1 MRVRVL
7 GSTGVEGPQGAV
19 PLPARKPRSI
29 LAALALT
36 PRSTVS
42 ADRLVDL
49 VWGDDP
55 PAGAHGTLHA
65 YISGLRRVLEPDLA
79 PRARPTVLVTTDDGY
94 RLELEPTRVDAVA
107 FSREVRARHGA
118 LAPLWSQLTTGPGDS
133 WPSRVEVGTH
143 VEALEEALRTWSGT
157 AYADLGDHPD
167 VLADRAALD
176 ELRGTAEEDTALGLL
191 ALGEHAAVL
200 AATEQAAGRYPLR
213 ERTRSLQAL
222 ALVRTGRQVEA
233 LEVLRRYRELLA
245 DELGLDPGPE
255 VRALEQAILRQSP
268 VLTAWLR
275 SEASAAATASAAS
288 RAVATTGATPGATG
302 VGDPA
307 SGTGAGAPSDHGP
320 ADAVA
325 PGAPLPAPAVP
336 ASSWGTVGREAEVG
350 VVTEVLT
357 GAVGGTPGAVLVVGD
372 PGTGKTRLVDAA
384 LAAGTELGIA
394 TAVGRCSQDDG
405 APPLWPWY
413 ALLDGLGVERPAAL
427 NRADDDEVGPE
438 RAFAV
443 QDALARA
450 VRERA
455 ADRPVLLVVED
466 LHWADTRTLRAL
478 THLVTT
484 VGPGDRVALVMTRRA
499 RPHPS
504 GALADLGASLAR
516 HGARTVELAG
526 LAQEDAQALVSSV
539 TGTPADPVRVA
550 EWRNRTGGNPFFLVE
565 LARLA
570 TTTAGWRGDVP
581 GSVQSVVTR
590 RLEDLPEATREVLV
604 VSAALGRE
612 HSPLL
617 LAHVGG
623 WGPDEVNDRLEP
635 AHEVGIVHQRDDGR
649 LVFEHALT
657 RDAVV
662 AGVSPGRLARVHAR
676 IAHALDSLPRG
687 SLAPAERAFD
697 LAHHWLAAGP
707 VHAPQ
712 AWRAAAAAA
721 AEARR
726 DFANVE
732 AADLYRAALDAHA
745 LDPGGTRE
753 ERYDLL
759 LSFAEAAAWAA
770 KWRPVVEAV
779 NEAVA
784 LASAEDDPERVARAA
799 AALTRY
805 SVWTPQEYDEVDEDV
820 VDDLRSALRGLDHH
834 DSPVR
839 CVLMLALA
847 VQLYYRPGSEP
858 EALALVDEGS
868 AAARRI
874 GDPALRSWA
883 ARTGSIA
890 LWRTAHL
897 DRRHELAVEE
907 VAASRESGNEAAEAL
922 AHTALAGTG
931 LEEGDRETWEAESA
945 AADDIARRRRL
956 TYVEY
961 ALHFVRLS
969 LSLLGD
975 DTEAADEHAEAMRSM
990 RGGMATPAMEWNE
1003 FGVLYATASWR
1014 PGAAEPVA
1022 RGMLEYFRAD
1032 PDDFGRTP
1040 LLHVLALAGMED
1052 ELRAELARAPLTP
1065 MRDDWLVSSE
1075 ASVRSLVAGYV
1086 GDRVMAQRSVELLRP
1101 LSGRM
1106 AVSGISLVVGPVDG
1120 YLAIALATLGEREEA
1135 AVFAERAEAQAR
1147 TWAMSAYLRM
1157 LAQWRERFTF

>member
-1 MRVRVL
+1 
-7 GSTGVEGPQGAV
+7 
-19 PLPARKPRSI
+19 
-29 LAALALT
+29 
-36 PRSTVS
+36 
-42 ADRLVDL
+42 
-49 VWGDDP
+49 VWGESP

-79 PRARPTVLVTTDDGY
+79 PRARPSVLVTTDDGY
-94 RLELEPTRVDAVA
+94 RLALDPGDVDAVA
-107 FSREVRARHGA
+107 FTREVHAHHGP
-118 LAPLWSQLTTGPGDS
+118 LAPLWSQLGAGPDDT
-133 WPSRVEVGTH
+133 WPSRDEVTAH
-143 VEALEEALRTWSGT
+143 VEALEAALRTWAGT
-157 AYADLGDHPD
+157 PYADLGDHPD

-176 ELRGTAEEDTALGLL
+176 ELRATAEEDTSLGLL

-200 AATEQAAGRYPLR
+200 AATEQAGNRYPLR

-222 ALVRTGRQVEA
+222 ALVRTGRQVDA
-233 LEVLRRYRELLA
+233 LAVLRSYRALLA

-255 VRALEQAILRQSP
+255 VRALEQAVLRQSP

-275 SEASAAATASAAS
+275 PAPSASAGEPSAPAPRGATASGSATDAPPPDG
-288 RAVATTGATPGATG
+288 RAPDAGER
-302 VGDPA
+302 
-307 SGTGAGAPSDHGP
+307 GAPSTTAAGP
-320 ADAVA
+320 AT
-325 PGAPLPAPAVP
+325 
-336 ASSWGTVGREAEVG
+336 SWAMVGREAERA

-357 GAVGGTPGAVLVVGD
+357 AAVGGTPGALLVVGD

-384 LAAGTELGIA
+384 LAAGAELGMA

-427 NRADDDEVGPE
+427 ARTDDGSDEVGPE

-455 ADRPVLLVVED
+455 AGTAVLVVVED

-478 THLVTT
+478 THLVSTLA
-484 VGPGDRVALVMTRRA
+484 PGDRVAVVATRRT
-499 RPHPS
+499 RPHPA
-504 GALADLGASLAR
+504 GALADLGAALAR
-516 HGARTVELAG
+516 HGARTVELTG
-526 LAQEDAQALVSSV
+526 LTQDDAQALVSSV
-539 TGTPADPVRVA
+539 TGDGADPARVA
-550 EWRNRTGGNPFFLVE
+550 EWLTRTGGNPFFLVE

-590 RLEDLPEATREVLV
+590 RLEDLPDATREVLV

-623 WGPDEVNDRLEP
+623 WGPDEVSDRLEP

-662 AGVSPGRLARVHAR
+662 AAVSPGRLARVHAR

-745 LDPGGTRE
+745 LDPAGTRD

-779 NEAVA
+779 AEAVA

-805 SVWTPQEYDEVDEDV
+805 SVWTPQEYGEVDEDV
-820 VDDLRSALRGLDHH
+820 IDDVRSALRGLDHH

-847 VQLYYRPGSEP
+847 VQLYYRHGSEP
-858 EALALVDEGS
+858 EVLALVDEGT

-883 ARTGSIA
+883 ARTGWIG
-890 LWRTAHL
+890 LWRSAHL
-897 DRRHELAVEE
+897 ERRHELALEE
-907 VAASRESGNEAAEAL
+907 LAASRESGNEAAEAL

-931 LEEGDRETWEAESA
+931 LEQGDRETWEAESA

-969 LSLLGD
+969 LTLLAD
-975 DTEAADEHAEAMRSM
+975 DTDAADEHAEAMRTM
-990 RGGMATPAMEWNE
+990 REGMATPAMEWNE

-1022 RGMLEYFRAD
+1022 RGMLEYFRAN

-1075 ASVRSLVAGYV
+1075 ASVRALVAAYV
-1086 GDRVMAQRSVELLRP
+1086 GDEPMARRSLEVLRP

-1106 AVSGISLVVGPVDG
+1106 AVSGISLVIGPVDG
-1120 YLAIALATLGEREEA
+1120 YLAIALATLGDTEQA
-1135 AVFAERAEAQAR
+1135 AGFAEQAEALAR
-1147 TWAMSAYLRM
+1147 RWGMSAYLRA
-1157 LAQWRERFTF
+1157 LDEWRERFRF

>member
-29 LAALALT
+29 LAALALA
-36 PRSTVS
+36 PGSTTS

-49 VWGDDP
+49 VWGEDP

-94 RLELEPTRVDAVA
+94 RLDLDPARVDAVA
-107 FSREVRARHGA
+107 FSREVRARHAA
-118 LAPLWSQLTTGPGDS
+118 LAPLWSQLTTGPDAS
-133 WPSRVEVGTH
+133 WPSRHEVGAH
-143 VEALEEALRTWSGT
+143 VEALEEALRTWTGT
-157 AYADLGDHPD
+157 AYADLGDHPG

-176 ELRGTAEEDTALGLL
+176 ELRATAQEDTALGLL

-200 AATEQAAGRYPLR
+200 AATEQAGGRHPLR

-233 LEVLRRYRELLA
+233 LEVLRGYRELLA

-255 VRALEQAILRQSP
+255 VRALEEAVLRQSP
-268 VLTAWLR
+268 TLGAWLR
-275 SEASAAATASAAS
+275 PEVAARPPTTGTPSATGAHPAPGTASGAAPTTATRPTGAPAAS
-288 RAVATTGATPGATG
+288 WAM
-302 VGDPA
+302 
-307 SGTGAGAPSDHGP
+307 
-320 ADAVA
+320 
-325 PGAPLPAPAVP
+325 
-336 ASSWGTVGREAEVG
+336 VGREPERSI
-350 VVTEVLT
+350 VTEVL
-357 GAVGGTPGAVLVVGD
+357 GAAVAGTPGAVLVVGD
-372 PGTGKTRLVDAA
+372 PGTGKTRLVDDA
-384 LAAGTELGIA
+384 LAGAAGLGA
-394 TAVGRCSQDDG
+394 VPAVGRCSQDDG

-413 ALLDGLGVERPAAL
+413 ALLDGLGIERPTELARGDGA
-427 NRADDDEVGPE
+427 EVIGPE

-455 ADRPVLLVVED
+455 QDAPVLLVVED

-484 VGPGDRVALVMTRRA
+484 LGAGDRVALLATRRA
-499 RPHPS
+499 RPQPA
-504 GALADLGASLAR
+504 GALADLAVALAR
-516 HGARTVELAG
+516 HGGRTIELGGLGEDDAR
-526 LAQEDAQALVSSV
+526 ALVAAV
-539 TGTPADPVRVA
+539 TGAHADPA
-550 EWRNRTGGNPFFLVE
+550 EVEDWRTRTGGNPFFLVE

-570 TTTAGWRGDVP
+570 TTTGGWHGEVP
-581 GSVQSVVTR
+581 ESVQTVVAR
-590 RLEDLPEATREVLV
+590 RLEDLPDPTREVLL

-623 WGPDEVNDRLEP
+623 WKPDEVSERLEP
-635 AHEVGIVHQRDDGR
+635 AHDVGIVHQRDDGR

-657 RDAVV
+657 RDAVI
-662 AGVSPGRLARVHAR
+662 AAASPARVARVHAR
-676 IAHALDSLPRG
+676 IAHALDSVPRG

-707 VHAPQ
+707 VHAPR
-712 AWRAAAAAA
+712 AWRAASAAA

-745 LDPGGTRE
+745 LDPAGTRE

-759 LSFAEAAAWAA
+759 LSFCEAAAWAA

-779 NEAVA
+779 AEAVA
-784 LASAEDDPERVARAA
+784 LASADDDPERVARAA

-805 SVWTPQEYDEVDEDV
+805 SVWTPQEYGEVDEDV
-820 VDDLRSALRGLDHH
+820 IDDLRSALRGLDHH

-847 VQLYYRPGSEP
+847 VQLYYRRGSEP
-858 EALALVDEGS
+858 EVLALVDEGE

-874 GDPALRSWA
+874 GDPALRTWA
-883 ARTGSIA
+883 ARTGWIA
-890 LWRTAHL
+890 LWRSAHL
-897 DRRHELAVEE
+897 GRRHELAVAEL
-907 VAASRESGNEAAEAL
+907 AAARESGNEAAEAL
-922 AHTALAGTG
+922 AHTALAGTA

-969 LSLLGD
+969 LSLLVD
-975 DTEAADEHAEAMRSM
+975 DAEAADEHAHAMRTM
-990 RGGMATPAMEWNE
+990 REGMATPAMEWNE
-1003 FGVLYATASWR
+1003 FGVLYVTASWR
-1014 PGAAEPVA
+1014 PGAAEPIA
-1022 RGMLEYFRAD
+1022 RGMLEYYRAA
-1032 PDDFGRTP
+1032 PNDDFGRTP

-1052 ELRAELARAPLTP
+1052 ELRADLARAPMPPLH
-1065 MRDDWLVSSE
+1065 DDWFVTTE
-1075 ASVRSLVAGYV
+1075 ASVRALVAGYV
-1086 GDRVMAQRSVELLRP
+1086 GDQAMARQSVELLRP

-1106 AVSGISLVVGPVDG
+1106 AVSGISVVVGPVDG
-1120 YLAIALATLGEREEA
+1120 YVAIALATLGEREEA
-1135 AVFAERAEAQAR
+1135 ATFAARAESLAAR
-1147 TWAMSAYLRM
+1147 WGMTAYLRS
-1157 LAQWRERFTF
+1157 LAGWRQRFGF

>member
-1 MRVRVL
+1 M
-7 GSTGVEGPQGAV
+7 
-19 PLPARKPRSI
+19 
-29 LAALALT
+29 
-36 PRSTVS
+36 
-42 ADRLVDL
+42 
-49 VWGDDP
+49 
-55 PAGAHGTLHA
+55 
-65 YISGLRRVLEPDLA
+65 
-79 PRARPTVLVTTDDGY
+79 
-94 RLELEPTRVDAVA
+94 A
-107 FSREVRARHGA
+107 FGREVRARHGA
-118 LAPLWSQLTTGPGDS
+118 LAPLWSQLTTGPDDS
-133 WPSRVEVGTH
+133 WPSREEVGAH
-143 VEALEEALRTWSGT
+143 VEALEEALRTWTGT

-176 ELRGTAEEDTALGLL
+176 ELRATAEEDTALGLL

-200 AATEQAAGRYPLR
+200 AAAEQAAGRHPLR

-233 LEVLRRYRELLA
+233 LEVLRAYRELLA
-245 DELGLDPGPE
+245 DELGLEPGPE
-255 VRALEQAILRQSP
+255 VRALEEAVLRQSP

-275 SEASAAATASAAS
+275 PDPAAAATSSASS
-288 RAVATTGATPGATG
+288 GPPTTGPRAMATG
-302 VGDPA
+302 TGDPA
-307 SGTGAGAPSDHGP
+307 SGPVPGAPGDDTP

-325 PGAPLPAPAVP
+325 LGPPPAVP
-336 ASSWGTVGREAEVG
+336 AVPATSWETVGREAELK

-384 LAAGTELGIA
+384 LAAGADLGMA
-394 TAVGRCSQDDG
+394 SAVGRCSQDDG

-427 NRADDDEVGPE
+427 TRTDDDAMGPE

-455 ADRPVLLVVED
+455 ADRPVLLAVED

-484 VGPGDRVALVMTRRA
+484 LGPGDRVVLVVTRRA
-499 RPHPS
+499 RPHPT

-516 HGARTVELAG
+516 HGARTLELAG
-526 LAQEDAQALVSSV
+526 LTVEDAQTLVSSV
-539 TGTPADPVRVA
+539 TGTPADPARVA
-550 EWRNRTGGNPFFLVE
+550 EWDARTGGNPFFLVE

-649 LVFEHALT
+649 LAFEHALT

-662 AGVSPGRLARVHAR
+662 AAVSPGRLARVHAR

-779 NEAVA
+779 VEAVA
-784 LASAEDDPERVARAA
+784 LASTENDPERVAHAA

-805 SVWTPQEYDEVDEDV
+805 SVWTPQEYDEVDEDLI
-820 VDDLRSALRGLDHH
+820 DDLRSALRGLDTH

-847 VQLYYRPGSEP
+847 VQLYYRAGSEP
-858 EALALVDEGS
+858 EILALVDEGT
-868 AAARRI
+868 AVARRI
-874 GDPALRSWA
+874 GDPALRGWA
-883 ARTGSIA
+883 ARTGWIA
-890 LWRTAHL
+890 LWRSAHL
-897 DRRHELAVEE
+897 DRRRELAVEE
-907 VAASRESGNEAAEAL
+907 LAAARASGNEAAEAL

-931 LEEGDRETWEAESA
+931 VEAGDLDTWLSASA
-945 AADDIARRRRL
+945 AAVDIARRRRL

-961 ALHFVRLS
+961 ALRFVLFN
-969 LSLLGD
+969 LSLLADDD
-975 DTEAADEHAEAMRSM
+975 DTADEHADAMRTM
-990 RGGMATPAMEWNE
+990 RAGMATPAMEWNE
-1003 FGVLYATASWR
+1003 FGVVYATASWR
-1014 PGAAEPVA
+1014 TGAAETLA
-1022 RGMLEYFRAD
+1022 RGML
-1032 PDDFGRTP
+1032 DFFNATPNDLGRTP
-1040 LLHVLALAGMED
+1040 LLHVLALAGLE
-1052 ELRAELARAPLTP
+1052 ARAAHRARQSPT
-1065 MRDDWLVSSE
+1065 
-1075 ASVRSLVAGYV
+1075 
-1086 GDRVMAQRSVELLRP
+1086 
-1101 LSGRM
+1101 
-1106 AVSGISLVVGPVDG
+1106 
-1120 YLAIALATLGEREEA
+1120 A
-1135 AVFAERAEAQAR
+1135 AVERQLVPD
-1147 TWAMSAYLRM
+1147 LRGVRASRHRR
-1157 LAQWRERFTF
+1157 LHR

>member
-1 MRVRVL
+1 M
-7 GSTGVEGPQGAV
+7 

-36 PRSTVS
+36 PGVTTS

-49 VWGDDP
+49 VWGDDA

-79 PRARPTVLVTTDDGY
+79 PRARPTVLLTADDGY
-94 RLELEPTRVDAVA
+94 RLDLDPAAVDAVA
-107 FSREVRARHGA
+107 FAREVRTRHAA
-118 LAPLWSQLTTGPGDS
+118 LAPLWSQLTTGPDAT
-133 WPSRVEVGTH
+133 WPSREEVGGH
-143 VEALEEALRTWSGT
+143 VEALEEALRTWTGT

-176 ELRGTAEEDTALGLL
+176 ELRATAQEDTALGLL

-200 AATEQAAGRYPLR
+200 AATEQAAGRHPLR

-233 LEVLRRYRELLA
+233 LEVLRGYRELLA

-255 VRALEQAILRQSP
+255 VRALEEAVLRQSP
-268 VLTAWLR
+268 TLGAWLR
-275 SEASAAATASAAS
+275 PE
-288 RAVATTGATPGATG
+288 RAVSPPPAGAA
-302 VGDPA
+302 PA
-307 SGTGAGAPSDHGP
+307 S
-320 ADAVA
+320 A
-325 PGAPLPAPAVP
+325 PGAAPA
-336 ASSWGTVGREAEVG
+336 ACWAMVGREAERS
-350 VVTEVLT
+350 VVAEVLQA
-357 GAVGGTPGAVLVVGD
+357 AVSGTPGAVLVVGD
-372 PGTGKTRLVDAA
+372 PGTGKTRLVDDA
-384 LAAGTELGIA
+384 LRVAAGLGIVC
-394 TAVGRCSQDDG
+394 AVGRCSQDDG

-413 ALLDGLGVERPAAL
+413 ALLDGLGIERPAELA
-427 NRADDDEVGPE
+427 RGDGAEEVGPE

-455 ADRPVLLVVED
+455 LDAPVLLVVED

-478 THLVTT
+478 THLVSTL
-484 VGPGDRVALVMTRRA
+484 GAGDRVALLATRRA
-499 RPHPS
+499 RPQPA
-504 GALADLGASLAR
+504 GALADLGVALAR
-516 HGARTVELAG
+516 HGARTIELGG
-526 LAQEDAQALVSSV
+526 LGQEDARALVSSV
-539 TGTPADPVRVA
+539 TGADADPARVDD
-550 EWRNRTGGNPFFLVE
+550 WRTRTGGNPFFLVE
-565 LARLA
+565 LARFV
-570 TTTAGWRGDVP
+570 TTNGAWRGEVP
-581 GSVQSVVTR
+581 ESVQTVVAR
-590 RLEDLPEATREVLV
+590 RLEDLPDPTREVLL

-623 WGPDEVNDRLEP
+623 WGPDEVGERLEP
-635 AHEVGIVHQRDDGR
+635 AHDVGIVHQRDDGR

-657 RDAVV
+657 RDAVL
-662 AGVSPGRLARVHAR
+662 AAASPARVARVHAR
-676 IAHALDSLPRG
+676 IAHALDTVPRG

-745 LDPGGTRE
+745 LDPAGTRE

-759 LSFAEAAAWAA
+759 LSFSEAAAWAA

-779 NEAVA
+779 AEAVA
-784 LASAEDDPERVARAA
+784 LASADDDPERVAGAA

-805 SVWTPQEYDEVDEDV
+805 SVWTPQEYGEVDEDV
-820 VDDLRSALRGLDHH
+820 IDDLRSALRGLDHH

-847 VQLYYRPGSEP
+847 VQLYYRRGSEP
-858 EALALVDEGS
+858 EVLALVDEGE

-874 GDPALRSWA
+874 GDPALRAWA
-883 ARTGSIA
+883 ARTGWIA
-890 LWRTAHL
+890 LWRSAHL
-897 DRRHELAVEE
+897 ERRHELAVEE
-907 VAASRESGNEAAEAL
+907 LAAARESGNEAAEAL
-922 AHTALAGTG
+922 AHTALAGTA
-931 LEEGDRETWEAESA
+931 LEQGDRETWEAESA

-969 LSLLGD
+969 LSLLVD
-975 DTEAADEHAEAMRSM
+975 DAEAADEHAHAMRTM
-990 RGGMATPAMEWNE
+990 REGMATPAMEWNE

-1014 PGAAEPVA
+1014 PGAAEPIA
-1022 RGMLEYFRAD
+1022 RGMLEYYRAA
-1032 PDDFGRTP
+1032 PNDDFGRTP

-1052 ELRAELARAPLTP
+1052 ELRAELARAPMPPLH
-1065 MRDDWLVSSE
+1065 DDWFVTTE
-1075 ASVRSLVAGYV
+1075 ASVRALVAGYV
-1086 GDRVMAQRSVELLRP
+1086 GDEAMARHCVELLRP

-1106 AVSGISLVVGPVDG
+1106 AVSGISVVIGPVDG
-1120 YLAIALATLGEREEA
+1120 YVAIALATLGEPEDA
-1135 AVFAERAEAQAR
+1135 AGFAERAETLATR
-1147 TWAMSAYLRM
+1147 WGMTAYRRS
-1157 LAQWRERFTF
+1157 LAGWRERFGF